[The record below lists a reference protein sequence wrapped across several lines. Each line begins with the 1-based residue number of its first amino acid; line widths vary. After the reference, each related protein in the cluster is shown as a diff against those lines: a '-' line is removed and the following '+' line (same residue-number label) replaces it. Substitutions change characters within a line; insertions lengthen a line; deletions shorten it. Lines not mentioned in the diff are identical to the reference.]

1 MSVACTL
8 REVLAAFGH
17 TAFRTCD
24 AESKGITGD
33 RLERAAA
40 SGDLRRLTR
49 GTYLVA
55 DGHQLDAWRLAHSRA
70 RVWPGGEAVVGGDG
84 AAQRWAIPLL
94 AQAGPVPTLLLPTAS
109 RVRTGTKGG
118 VRIVRE
124 DLSPEDVDEDDSG
137 PGVTLPLRTAID
149 VIRHRRLDVRMAA
162 ATLSIAQRRHIERC
176 TPLDPFQLSKWMTQE
191 EVRDG
196 VARSTI
202 ACLARAPRRGATH
215 VRAALEFCDP
225 RVESVLEALS
235 WHDFLEAELPA
246 PIPQAWVQGASGR
259 WYCVDFLWR
268 GARVIGEADGAVK
281 YTAAQDVMAEKARQA
296 DLEAAGYRFVRWTWA
311 DAMGKRTF
319 LRRVALAVVPRA
331 VSQRDESTTSTGFPS
346 PQDVRSPRFSA

>member
-1 MSVACTL
+1 MSVARTL

-17 TAFRTCD
+17 AAFRTCD
-24 AESKGITGD
+24 AEAKGITGD

-40 SGDLRRLTR
+40 TGDLRRLTR

-55 DGHQLDAWRLAHSRA
+55 DGPQLDAWRLAQSRA

-118 VRIVRE
+118 LRIVRE
-124 DLSPEDVDEDDSG
+124 DLSPEDVDRDGTG
-137 PGVTLPLRTAID
+137 PAVTLPLRTAID

-162 ATLSIAQRRHIERC
+162 ATLSIAQRRHVERC
-176 TPLDPFQLSKWMTQE
+176 TSLDPFHLRRRLTQE

-196 VARSTI
+196 VAQSTI
-202 ACLARAPRRGATH
+202 SCLARAPRRGATH
-215 VRAALEFCDP
+215 VRAALDFCDP

-235 WHDFLEAELPA
+235 WHDFLDAALPV

-259 WYCVDFLWR
+259 WYCVDFLWS

-319 LRRVALAVVPRA
+319 LRRVELAVSPRA
-331 VSQRDESTTSTGFPS
+331 AALDESTTSRGLPC

>member
-1 MSVACTL
+1 MSVARTL

-17 TAFRTCD
+17 AAFRTCD
-24 AESKGITGD
+24 AEAKGITGD

-40 SGDLRRLTR
+40 TGDLRRLTR

-55 DGHQLDAWRLAHSRA
+55 DGPQLDAWRLAQSRA

-94 AQAGPVPTLLLPTAS
+94 AQAGPVPTLLLPTGS

-118 VRIVRE
+118 LRIVRE
-124 DLSPEDVDEDDSG
+124 DLSPEDVDRDDTG
-137 PGVTLPLRTAID
+137 PAVTLPLRTAID

-162 ATLSIAQRRHIERC
+162 ATLSIAQRRHVERC
-176 TPLDPFQLSKWMTQE
+176 TSLDPFHLRRRLTQE

-196 VARSTI
+196 VAQSTI
-202 ACLARAPRRGATH
+202 SCLARAPRRGATH
-215 VRAALEFCDP
+215 VRAALDFCDP

-235 WHDFLEAELPA
+235 WHDFLDAALPV

-259 WYCVDFLWR
+259 WYCVDFLWS

-319 LRRVALAVVPRA
+319 LRRVELAVSPRA
-331 VSQRDESTTSTGFPS
+331 AALDESTTSRGLPC
-346 PQDVRSPRFSA
+346 PQGVRSPRFSA